1 MSKKR
6 FQECNWLEKVWR
18 YRFYIPIPFKYI
30 WFMYIKD
37 FVVRET
43 ALNEEKGH
51 IEDTGEVY
59 NPRGKNLWGLL
70 KGTAQCDMNWTYT
83 TEEVFSR
90 LDRYFKDYDNGVH

>member
-1 MSKKR
+1 MGKKR

-43 ALNEEKGH
+43 TFNKSKSH
-51 IEDTGEVY
+51 MEDTGEIY
-59 NPRGKNLWGLL
+59 NPRGKNLCKLL
-70 KGTAQCDMNWTYT
+70 KGIAQCNMNWTYT
-83 TEEVFSR
+83 SEEVFGKLR
-90 LDRYFKDYDNGVH
+90 NKQRNQ